1 MQYRL
6 LKKLRKTEQTFDKIC
21 SEFRIHPVVDNGI
34 DTRICHCEPV
44 EEEVKVSDISSF
56 GDGRLMEDKDEVDM
70 VRSPAHH
77 ED

>member
-1 MQYRL
+1 MQNKL
-6 LKKLRKTEQTFDKIC
+6 LEKLWKTEENFVEIC

-34 DTRICHCEPV
+34 DTRICHCKPV
-44 EEEVKVSDISSF
+44 KEEVEVSNVSSF
-56 GDGRLMEDKDEVDM
+56 GDGRFMKDDDEVDM